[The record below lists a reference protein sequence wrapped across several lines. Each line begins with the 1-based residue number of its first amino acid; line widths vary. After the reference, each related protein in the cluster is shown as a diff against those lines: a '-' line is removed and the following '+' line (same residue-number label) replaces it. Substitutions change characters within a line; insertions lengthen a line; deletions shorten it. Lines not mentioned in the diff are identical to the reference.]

1 MRGVVAYLRRYV
13 SMTVEAVERRAPMFS
28 WGAVVVY
35 LQFVMVPLR
44 GMDDGAGR
52 KAIKKER
59 LPVGGKGCVDKGG
72 SYLCRRLVVVG

>member
-1 MRGVVAYLRRYV
+1 
-13 SMTVEAVERRAPMFS
+13 MTVEAVERRAPMFS
-28 WGAVVVY
+28 WGRSLY
-35 LQFVMVPLR
+35 IQFVMVPLR